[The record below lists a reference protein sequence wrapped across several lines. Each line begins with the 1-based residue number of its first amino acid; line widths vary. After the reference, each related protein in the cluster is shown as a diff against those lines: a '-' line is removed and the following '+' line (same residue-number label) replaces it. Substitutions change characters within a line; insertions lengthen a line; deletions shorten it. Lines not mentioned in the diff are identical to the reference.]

1 MFMLDLINISHT
13 FVLKTDLFLKVFLQ
27 FTVRYEIINLLKDE
41 RFEKKCVG
49 LSEWPCKTHKDCLLF
64 RVFNFEWRKYNYL
77 TTTTTVTAVR

>member
-1 MFMLDLINISHT
+1 MLDLINISHT

-41 RFEKKCVG
+41 ERFEKKCVG
-49 LSEWPCKTHKDCLLF
+49 VSELQVKTHKNCLLF